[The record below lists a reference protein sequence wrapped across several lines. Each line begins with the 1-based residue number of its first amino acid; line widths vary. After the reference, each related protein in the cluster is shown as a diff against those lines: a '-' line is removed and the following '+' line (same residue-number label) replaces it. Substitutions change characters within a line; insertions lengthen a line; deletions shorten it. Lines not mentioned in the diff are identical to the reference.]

1 MGSQLIHNPLAFLG
15 LCAPIRSQ
23 IDMCNHM
30 KASPRWG
37 SSWSSRAAGVFCAR
51 VFWQNQSWLA
61 HSQRRNPSSII
72 IGYNKDNTANKKKR
86 DERTAKKC
94 IFLADNVWVTA
105 DRVFFR
111 CIHNKKGSENTE
123 NTGLSACSDIYFYQS
138 IWWNSTFSTCIHH
151 HGTLTLNRKLI

>member
-1 MGSQLIHNPLAFLG
+1 MFGTQYCGWTGEQLIIASRKAFFRYRANPSRVVFCNVTVAGAQRDCLRRTFHHLARLPRRFLPVRSALPPLISHLEENVGSQLIHNPLAFLG

-37 SSWSSRAAGVFCAR
+37 SSWSSRAAGVFLHAR

-72 IGYNKDNTANKKKR
+72 IG
-86 DERTAKKC
+86 
-94 IFLADNVWVTA
+94 
-105 DRVFFR
+105 
-111 CIHNKKGSENTE
+111 
-123 NTGLSACSDIYFYQS
+123 
-138 IWWNSTFSTCIHH
+138 
-151 HGTLTLNRKLI
+151 